1 MLRQVFFHI
10 SKLGHQ
16 IALCK
21 GPSIQVWWHHLFQ
34 SAQDLNKQAQT
45 ATNGALMD
53 VYTSHQLGPL
63 GQEDMIDCLVAI

>member
-1 MLRQVFFHI
+1 MAIFRGLGRQI
-10 SKLGHQ
+10 
-16 IALCK
+16 
-21 GPSIQVWWHHLFQ
+21 WWHHLFQ
-34 SAQDLNKQAQT
+34 SAQDLSKQAQT